1 MTSIF
6 SRSRVLLGVVA
17 AMLAL
22 TCFSFSPVSAH
33 EHRDV
38 GEYTFVVGFIN
49 EPAISGDTNG
59 ISLTVS
65 KGDTPVEGLTDTL
78 KATVIFGDQSK
89 DMTLTPV
96 WNTPGAYQAMFI
108 PTAAGDYTFHF
119 TGTIEDTEVDE
130 TFTSSP
136 DGFDSVAER
145 SEYEFPEA
153 ANGSSASRDLAMP
166 SIVGAV
172 VLALGAVILL
182 RRRVIAQA

>member
-1 MTSIF
+1 MIL
-6 SRSRVLLGVVA
+6 VAVA
-17 AMLAL
+17 AMLAM
-22 TCFSFSPVSAH
+22 TCLGFSTVSAH

-38 GEYTFVVGFIN
+38 GDYTFVVGFVT
-49 EPAISGDTNG
+49 EPAIAGDTNG
-59 ISLTVS
+59 ISLSVT

-78 KATVIFGDQSK
+78 KATVMFGDQSK

-96 WNTPGAYQAMFI
+96 FNTPGSYRAMFI

-119 TGTIEDTEVDE
+119 TGTIEGTDVDE

-145 SEYEFPEA
+145 SDYEFPVS
-153 ANGSSASRDLAMP
+153 ANGSSSSRDLAMP

-172 VLALGAVILL
+172 VLALGAAILL

>member
-1 MTSIF
+1 MTTLF
-6 SRSRVLLGVVA
+6 SRSRTILVAVA

-22 TCFSFSPVSAH
+22 TCLSFVPASAH

-38 GEYTFVVGFIN
+38 GDFTFVVGFLN

-59 ISLTVS
+59 IDFRVS
-65 KGDTPVEGLTDTL
+65 KGDTPVEGLADTV

-89 DMTLTPV
+89 DLTLTPV
-96 WNTPGAYQAMFI
+96 FNTPGSYKAIFI

-119 TGTIEDTEVDE
+119 TGTIEGTDVDE

-145 SEYEFPEA
+145 SDYEFPAA
-153 ANGSSASRDLAMP
+153 ANGSTANRDLAMP

-172 VLALGAVILL
+172 VLALGAVVLL
-182 RRRVIAQA
+182 RRRVIA